1 MAATD
6 TVLATQAQTPTSGV
20 DSTLVDANDPVVP
33 SGSNQQVVP
42 QSFLASLKVPQP
54 TARDNL
60 ADSSEPGSSL
70 DPSDTVGDSENG
82 TNTLAAVPPEDKTK
96 IGATIALASTFT
108 GSTSGTS
115 SYGENTVGT
124 ATSGQLLL
132 ANAGNPTKSQ
142 LQLIYRG
149 DVGVRGAGGAYIGQ
163 VRLKYDPITRKTWAY
178 GKDGS
183 ASAPRYDVTG
193 KTREQISW
201 GTYGK
206 LELLPPPSTG
216 QSTSQRDNKF
226 PSSEQ
231 IFRVAVQNVNEGASK
246 VRGIVPVLTGGI
258 VDIGSGGVLAP
269 INPAPLAKVVE
280 SAESRILPRYGLSI
294 IWQIFNSD
302 QYYGN
307 DALIQD
313 LNNAIKDGS
322 SNRYDLRSALNE
334 LKSGLGDK
342 LEQLRATHQAD
353 EAGRTKVDAA
363 EEKLRSALDA
373 FNKNPSSP
381 AARKNLN
388 EALYVAKEAVKQHAA
403 YLAKTPSKSANLNAY
418 IDQASARLK
427 ETNTD
432 GTPVRHRE
440 YEKDIGGKS
449 PLVVMRLYKIYTI
462 QDGKN
467 KKVVGYEAEGPIS
480 TLSSHHPVGN
490 QKRFVVTDAQGNPVK
505 TLAEAEVLVRTAL
518 NKLGSSPGDPT
529 LNVAKSFVT
538 SEDVNAAIDRFRA
551 GKASFGELE
560 DLKKRGEV
568 VLKQGVLDQQ
578 SAASLRSALQRIND
592 QGRELGDDT
601 GWDVVNLMKGKIN
614 AAEEGKLGYKE
625 LQSAI
630 ALAEKTRTKH
640 SGHWAQ
646 GADANLSQ
654 LLDAA
659 RTKTLPLISKR
670 DVRLV
675 DELEKARDRYISD
688 KTPSNLAA
696 FQERRNTL
704 NDWFNGEKY
713 KPNNGAII
721 RDELRTANFW
731 LAKAGSTNLEQQLV
745 SATEAYK
752 KDDSAAN
759 RKLLNET
766 LSSLRQAREK
776 TGIHGD
782 NNPMSKAAELLKSTP
797 QIGAARYK
805 DIDPDGAGPLRA
817 TYVGAPNN
825 SGGTIQTRVRV
836 KETYQGHGQWTT
848 TYQAYGVLSQSA
860 DKKSYSEFPGRVYDL
875 KTDASGRPI
884 TNAADAIKRAREL
897 LKEGAISVN
906 ILPPKEAEEYHNR
919 RMSIPNDGRF
929 ESDKVTL
936 PAGIKGLG
944 NPYLAELRSLLDQQV
959 APNASRYLATGNNL
973 IKLRG
978 SDLTNYVGVA
988 MNLAPNVIPVQ
999 GGGPQVLFAGEQ
1011 LKAISPVVEAVRK
1024 AGGGE
1029 APQIRAV
1036 PVYLRVEDNK
1046 FAVVTIFR
1054 VRGNDGRELIVD
1066 RDRVYGSLNEWK
1078 QQNKLPAVDVYLP
1091 KDAVFQSSGGKVVF
1105 EAFNNRRLD
1114 NVALPV
1120 VRGGVAL
1127 LGAAAG
1133 VAAILGT
1140 GGLAAPIIMA
1150 GASAFSAL
1158 DGGWT
1163 LIDRNNHGQ
1172 TLSLSNEEA
1181 RGAWFDIA
1189 GGVLGLGAIGTSNRI
1204 IGTASDIADALTLL
1218 DGGQQYLRDFSK
1230 MSAADRVIS
1239 GSQLLFWG
1247 TMLGVGVKKGQAQFD
1262 LDTLSTRVNE
1272 IANNGQ
1278 VSTGKQGSDPTQSSE
1293 LTRQVALD
1301 RLEHQTFYGSR
1312 IPDAV
1317 RDQFLKSA
1325 EHWAQQQVQTR
1336 GGTVAGHLEALALNG
1351 SATRADLLR
1360 PLVAAQMGG
1369 NNKAL
1374 EQAVQA
1380 QLKGMN
1386 EAQLKNLLVKRDGE
1400 PQQAY
1405 VDVIKKALAA
1415 RWSEDFGLNS
1425 AQQSRLQQGID
1436 ARLQGK
1442 SREQQRVELV
1452 NLANSDALRRSL
1464 VNAATGGQSNQ
1475 PIRTGNNQTATPTN
1489 VSEGNEA
1496 GTLPNTSGSTA
1507 TNVQLQ
1513 QLTSQIA
1520 DPEIKSRVEAEVSRL
1535 HGQGTELTPE
1545 LINQITRQQT
1555 QAVLADRRQKASE
1568 SIFNDEQYRASLREK
1583 LRQVAG
1589 DDPARL
1595 SKLVNDPVQL
1605 NGLAQQVALD
1615 RLSHQIFSGSGVPD
1629 GVRQQFLTSANNWAQ
1644 QQFNARGGTV
1654 AGHLEALALNES
1666 ATRADLLRPLV
1677 AAQMGGGNKP
1687 LEQAV
1692 QAQLKGMNEGELK
1705 NLLVKHDGQP
1715 QQAYVDVMKKA
1726 LVARWSEDFG
1736 LNSAQQSRLQQGI
1749 DARLTGKNR
1758 EQQRV
1763 ELVNLANSDVLR
1775 RSLVTAATEGRVTQ
1789 PVETGKKTPNN
1800 DGVDS
1805 QTPPSDVAL
1814 NPQSSDPS
1822 DPLSVTYSV
1831 GGQSITLRRVLS
1843 DYVAW
1848 KEGPGRSPSAYSGNP
1863 PWFVSVGQKAEAAVG
1878 FDNLKQAL
1886 NTERPNTTAQFDIL
1900 NALGVPPSLIPATSS
1915 VDPNDDVPAVTTN
1928 TKPTSNT
1935 SNNASGL
1942 DAQGQRAQQLFIE
1955 ALNKNPQLTN
1965 PDGLVD
1971 KASAA
1976 DAAARFL
1983 SDYNDLQLQYNGAV
1997 ELTTTIFAHKT
2008 QQGVRYFVAFPAVGS
2023 QFTVPS
2029 SVDNRV
2035 VSQLPPGAV
2044 VVAQL
2049 HNHPLNTSVAPIAG
2063 PSLDDVGTLIQRAGS
2078 NLRTLEGDYIVQTV
2092 TTPDGTTPILMQVEL
2107 KPQFWLVEDKAKLG
2121 RLISSGQADPNDY
2134 VRVRYIPMAGQ
2145 PTASPVPLNVV
2156 TYDDNKQL
2164 RTVLRPENVIGAQA
2178 DITAPMFPNA
2188 TSKQTSQQSID
2199 LQPLLGQN
2207 VQTPA
2212 LDKVTGLVGGVL
2224 SKDVVVR
2231 RPVDTSFRRSEIFE
2245 KVPERSDYASDA
2257 DFARDVGNWYRGLDN
2272 LLTQQLKNRGDID
2285 LNISYSNGSTTS
2297 LRTLRD
2303 QLRAEY
2309 SRLKPT
2315 LDAAINSGTTS
2326 GTDWTAHN
2334 QANATRQVRALV
2346 PEALTQTGLN
2356 PRGKT
2361 AIDLESGAG
2370 VETQKLLDLGF
2381 GKVIAV
2387 DGDQGSMS
2395 QLLGRIGSQ
2404 SRLET
2409 QVTTFENAKFGPQSV
2424 DFVWSGLSLSHVPPA
2439 KFESAWNNVDTAI
2452 KPGGVFAGDFF
2463 AATSNTSHPDPNRS
2477 YFTEAQLRELF
2488 DKSGYNIVSLQ
2499 RTSSLRFENGSDFR
2513 GQIPLWEVVAVK
2525 RGAES
2530 QPTVQTGNTNSSTSD
2545 KPNLTDADPTD
2556 SSDKTTPQ
2564 TNDASSSSWRSY
2576 YEATFGRPPEG
2587 TLVRFMNN
2595 RIRGGENLPD
2605 RSLVLGSGDG
2615 AETAY
2620 LISQGQDV
2628 VAVDLDPASAEFVQ
2642 RSIELRRQDSRFNPE
2657 NFGNVTTVQGSF
2669 QDFRLPSAGS
2679 VDLVWSASLPFV
2691 SRNELPAVLK
2701 RVEQTLS
2708 PDGHVVATFFG
2719 PNHPLA
2725 SQSDKTIYSEAELR
2739 ALFSKDYDVVSI
2751 NRISPNGR
2759 LADGTQVKL
2768 DLFEVVARKR
2778 SAPNV
2783 GSSSTTYS
2791 NQIPPTDTSRTDSI
2805 AEPDPPS
2812 SVNNTEPVDKN
2823 TASENGDTPPS
2834 ADITSNTPAQIADTA
2849 EFLSQLEGTSTLDDI
2864 RALMDRAPATVLR
2877 DPQVTQ
2883 SLLRKLNDTGEVVFR
2898 VDSRSPSEIVA
2909 DGGFK
2914 LAPGHDFIY
2923 AATDL
2928 YSGGGHNHPNGGF
2941 YVVRKP
2947 PVTETFGPTVFDF
2960 EAEANRRYQEYQST
2974 GNTANLS
2981 TNPYFNVSQ
2990 LTPQQQQNLRLHAG
3004 NQFQI
3009 RYARDIPLNEIVL
3022 AGQLGADGHTLQYLA
3037 PVDRIQNGRPVDPGK
3052 GVTNNTQGDSAS
3064 TSYEELQSLFNRPI
3078 DAEKMQELSGRWANI
3093 DTQWQQLQEQIEEIR
3108 SNPSD
3113 PRNAALNRAENQIND
3128 LQMSGSGT
3136 LTPGLMSNATIADAQ
3151 RARTNWQTV
3160 NRQIAMWA
3168 ERGEPLTLDRIKDLN
3183 RQLGQGLT
3191 PFNDLGLAR
3200 ESNARFGELR
3210 GSGQDIEDGMVTGQ
3224 DYLPGE
3230 DVDRAMRDFVAWY
3243 QANEAVLPPQQLA
3256 AQAYQRLVSIHPFQ
3270 DGNGRTALAV
3280 TNWILMAKG
3289 AAPIAV
3295 DPNRDGGVL
3304 ALFPSFDRNLP
3315 SGHSEE
3321 LITSAQENALRIYRQ
3336 ALQIDAGKGVT
3347 NNSDG
3352 NSNRNR
3358 VLPPLL
3364 PENSQKL
3371 YGRIRDWPGY
3381 TGPMPS
3387 ELAQE
3392 TYSTYLYQTTRRIA
3406 GQIIDAQSSGQPVP
3420 SLYDLWVDARSWRV
3434 QIAQTQ
3440 SEIDNV
3446 SYGEGFLRELNMLR
3460 TAGGTP
3466 TTTPLFSSTDS
3477 RYAAWT
3483 PRVRD
3488 LFPQS
3493 VPLTQ
3498 VNPNAPSELDF
3509 VRLHHGTVVGTTD
3522 DGTAIPL
3529 TTFTYPDTGSANVPL
3544 PDWYGALVRRN
3555 VPDFELQSNPQLTE
3569 IGTLERAGA
3578 ARILHTDPKYF
3589 PQIQKQVEALYQHAI
3604 DPSIS
3609 DADFVRT
3616 ASRLY
3621 WWLAHAMPDAR
3632 GSAAKA
3638 DFVLRTL
3645 YQVRGINLP
3654 AWRPGVVPD
3663 MEALTRTEADFVNV
3677 FPTLLEA
3684 NGSGAQ

>member
-1 MAATD
+1 M
-6 TVLATQAQTPTSGV
+6 
-20 DSTLVDANDPVVP
+20 
-33 SGSNQQVVP
+33 
-42 QSFLASLKVPQP
+42 
-54 TARDNL
+54 
-60 ADSSEPGSSL
+60 
-70 DPSDTVGDSENG
+70 
-82 TNTLAAVPPEDKTK
+82 
-96 IGATIALASTFT
+96 
-108 GSTSGTS
+108 
-115 SYGENTVGT
+115 
-124 ATSGQLLL
+124 
-132 ANAGNPTKSQ
+132 
-142 LQLIYRG
+142 LQ
-149 DVGVRGAGGAYIGQ
+149 
-163 VRLKYDPITRKTWAY
+163 
-178 GKDGS
+178 
-183 ASAPRYDVTG
+183 
-193 KTREQISW
+193 
-201 GTYGK
+201 
-206 LELLPPPSTG
+206 
-216 QSTSQRDNKF
+216 
-226 PSSEQ
+226 
-231 IFRVAVQNVNEGASK
+231 
-246 VRGIVPVLTGGI
+246 
-258 VDIGSGGVLAP
+258 
-269 INPAPLAKVVE
+269 
-280 SAESRILPRYGLSI
+280 GL
-294 IWQIFNSD
+294 
-302 QYYGN
+302 
-307 DALIQD
+307 
-313 LNNAIKDGS
+313 
-322 SNRYDLRSALNE
+322 LRSANATLAQP
-334 LKSGLGDK
+334 
-342 LEQLRATHQAD
+342 QLRVQTRVQTLERELGSAVQAYQRQ
-353 EAGRTKVDAA
+353 RTP
-363 EEKLRSALDA
+363 E
-373 FNKNPSSP
+373 N
-381 AARKNLN
+381 RKELN
-388 EALYVAKEAVKQHAA
+388 
-403 YLAKTPSKSANLNAY
+403 
-418 IDQASARLK
+418 D
-427 ETNTD
+427 
-432 GTPVRHRE
+432 
-440 YEKDIGGKS
+440 
-449 PLVVMRLYKIYTI
+449 
-462 QDGKN
+462 
-467 KKVVGYEAEGPIS
+467 
-480 TLSSHHPVGN
+480 
-490 QKRFVVTDAQGNPVK
+490 
-505 TLAEAEVLVRTAL
+505 TLAELRSERSRAGQSGDTAL
-518 NKLGSSPGDPT
+518 MQ
-529 LNVAKSFVT
+529 
-538 SEDVNAAIDRFRA
+538 RA
-551 GKASFGELE
+551 
-560 DLKKRGEV
+560 D
-568 VLKQGVLDQQ
+568 
-578 SAASLRSALQRIND
+578 
-592 QGRELGDDT
+592 
-601 GWDVVNLMKGKIN
+601 
-614 AAEEGKLGYKE
+614 
-625 LQSAI
+625 
-630 ALAEKTRTKH
+630 
-640 SGHWAQ
+640 
-646 GADANLSQ
+646 Q
-654 LLDAA
+654 LLDAPA
-659 RTKTLPLISKR
+659 KGK
-670 DVRLV
+670 VRY
-675 DELEKARDRYISD
+675 R
-688 KTPSNLAA
+688 
-696 FQERRNTL
+696 
-704 NDWFNGEKY
+704 
-713 KPNNGAII
+713 
-721 RDELRTANFW
+721 
-731 LAKAGSTNLEQQLV
+731 
-745 SATEAYK
+745 
-752 KDDSAAN
+752 
-759 RKLLNET
+759 
-766 LSSLRQAREK
+766 
-776 TGIHGD
+776 
-782 NNPMSKAAELLKSTP
+782 
-797 QIGAARYK
+797 
-805 DIDPDGAGPLRA
+805 DIDPDGGGALDA
-817 TYVGAPNN
+817 TYVGHKRGDG
-825 SGGTIQTRVRV
+825 STVQTRVRI
-836 KETYQGHGQWTT
+836 KETYDGNRWVAS
-848 TYQAYGVLSQSA
+848 YQAVGVTITDAQGKLV
-860 DKKSYSEFPGRVYDL
+860 SERPGRVYEL
-875 KTDASGRPI
+875 KGERGTPLASAEQAVER
-884 TNAADAIKRAREL
+884 TRQL
-897 LKEGAISVN
+897 LQAGAISTRDT
-906 ILPPKEAEEYHNR
+906 PPSRTQAGNPVL
-919 RMSIPNDGRF
+919 SPTNDGRF
-929 ESDKVTL
+929 ESNGLTI

-944 NPYLAELRSLLDQQV
+944 NPYVAELRGVLDTQV
-959 APNASRYLATGNNL
+959 VPDAKRYLQSGNAL
-973 IKLRG
+973 IDLRG
-978 SDLTNYVGVA
+978 NDLQNYVGVA
-988 MNLAPNVIPVQ
+988 MNLAPNVVPVR
-999 GGGPQVLFAGEQ
+999 GGGSQVLYQGEALQ
-1011 LKAISPVVEAVRK
+1011 TINQVAEAIRD
-1024 AGGGE
+1024 AGGD
-1029 APQIRAV
+1029 APEVRAV
-1036 PVYLRVEDNK
+1036 PVYLRVADDK
-1046 FAVVTIFR
+1046 MAKTTIFR
-1054 VRGNDGRELIVD
+1054 VRGDDGRERIVD
-1066 RDRVYGSLNEWK
+1066 QVGRTYESMAEWK
-1078 QQNKLPAVDVYLP
+1078 KNNKLGAVDVYVP
-1091 KDAVFQSSGGKVVF
+1091 KDGQLQADGNGKVVF

-1114 NVALPV
+1114 NTALPV
-1120 VRGGVAL
+1120 IQSGVAL
-1127 LGAAAG
+1127 LGAGAG
-1133 VAAILGT
+1133 VAVMLGT
-1140 GGLAAPIIMA
+1140 GGAAAPIILA
-1150 GASAFSAL
+1150 GASAFAATN
-1158 DGGWT
+1158 GT
-1163 LIDRNNHGQ
+1163 LTLVDRNRHGQ
-1172 TLSLSNEEA
+1172 TLSLSNSEA
-1181 RGAWFDIA
+1181 RSAWLDVA
-1189 GGVLGLGAIGTSNRI
+1189 GGLLGVGAIGTGNRVLAA
-1204 IGTASDIADALTLL
+1204 TSDVVDLITLG
-1218 DGGQQYLRDFSK
+1218 DGVQQYVRDFNR
-1230 MSAADRVIS
+1230 MSVGERVVA

-1247 TMLGVGVKKGQAQFD
+1247 AMLGADKVRGGNGRFD
-1262 LDTLSTRVNE
+1262 FDALTTR
-1272 IANNGQ
+1272 IDQ
-1278 VSTGKQGSDPTQSSE
+1278 VSDTDYRTVGGNGTPQSPEIQVPNTRPQNTNTVNPGRVGDVTIDVTPQPTPEQVAGERRQQVAAQQFNDPTYQASLRQKLKDVAGDDPGRIDALVANAQQLDQ
-1293 LTRQVALD
+1293 LTRPIALD
-1301 RLEHQTFYGSR
+1301 QLEHRMFAGSGV
-1312 IPDAV
+1312 PESV
-1317 RDQFLKSA
+1317 RTQFLGRA
-1325 EHWAQQQVQTR
+1325 EAWAQQQAQTR

-1351 SATRADLLR
+1351 
-1360 PLVAAQMGG
+1360 
-1369 NNKAL
+1369 
-1374 EQAVQA
+1374 
-1380 QLKGMN
+1380 
-1386 EAQLKNLLVKRDGE
+1386 
-1400 PQQAY
+1400 
-1405 VDVIKKALAA
+1405 
-1415 RWSEDFGLNS
+1415 
-1425 AQQSRLQQGID
+1425 
-1436 ARLQGK
+1436 
-1442 SREQQRVELV
+1442 
-1452 NLANSDALRRSL
+1452 
-1464 VNAATGGQSNQ
+1464 
-1475 PIRTGNNQTATPTN
+1475 
-1489 VSEGNEA
+1489 
-1496 GTLPNTSGSTA
+1496 
-1507 TNVQLQ
+1507 
-1513 QLTSQIA
+1513 
-1520 DPEIKSRVEAEVSRL
+1520 
-1535 HGQGTELTPE
+1535 
-1545 LINQITRQQT
+1545 
-1555 QAVLADRRQKASE
+1555 
-1568 SIFNDEQYRASLREK
+1568 
-1583 LRQVAG
+1583 
-1589 DDPARL
+1589 
-1595 SKLVNDPVQL
+1595 
-1605 NGLAQQVALD
+1605 
-1615 RLSHQIFSGSGVPD
+1615 
-1629 GVRQQFLTSANNWAQ
+1629 
-1644 QQFNARGGTV
+1644 
-1654 AGHLEALALNES
+1654 S

-1705 NLLVKHDGQP
+1705 NLLVKRDGQP
-1715 QQAYVDVMKKA
+1715 QQAYVDLMTKA

-1736 LNSAQQSRLQQGI
+1736 LNSARQSRLQQGI
-1749 DARLTGKNR
+1749 DARLQGKSR

-1878 FDNLKQAL
+1878 FDNLKLAL

-1900 NALGVPPSLIPATSS
+1900 NALGVPPSLISATSS

-1928 TKPTSNT
+1928 KKPTSNT

-1942 DAQGQRAQQLFIE
+1942 DAQGQRAQQLFIA

-1965 PDGLVD
+1965 PDGFVD

-2035 VSQLPPGAV
+2035 VLQLPPGAV

-2063 PSLDDVGTLIQRAGS
+2063 PSLDDVGTLIQRAGG

-2107 KPQFWLVEDKAKLG
+2107 KPQLWLVEDKAKLG

-2164 RTVLRPENVIGAQA
+2164 RTVLRPDSVIGAQA

-2207 VQTPA
+2207 AQTPA
-2212 LDKVTGLVGGVL
+2212 LDKATGLVGGVL
-2224 SKDVVVR
+2224 SKDVVVVR

-2257 DFARDVGNWYRGLDN
+2257 DFARDVGNWYRGLVN

-2285 LNISYSNGSTTS
+2285 LNISYSDGSTTS

-2309 SRLKPT
+2309 NRLKPT

-2334 QANATRQVRALV
+2334 QANATRQVRALI

-2356 PRGKT
+2356 PQGKT
-2361 AIDLESGAG
+2361 AIDLGSGAG

-2409 QVTTFENAKFGPQSV
+2409 QVTTFENAKFDPRSV
-2424 DFVWSGLSLSHVPPA
+2424 DFVWSGLSLSHVHPA

-2463 AATSNTSHPDPNRS
+2463 ASTSSTSHPDPNRS

-2530 QPTVQTGNTNSSTSD
+2530 QPTVQTGNTNSSISD

-2778 SAPNV
+2778 GAPNV
-2783 GSSSTTYS
+2783 DSSSTTYS

-2805 AEPDPPS
+2805 AEPDTPS
-2812 SVNNTEPVDKN
+2812 SVNNMKPVDKN
-2823 TASENGDTPPS
+2823 TASENGDTPS

-2864 RALMDRAPATVLR
+2864 MALMDRAPATVLR

-2941 YVVRKP
+2941 YVIRKP

-2974 GNTANLS
+2974 GNMANLS

-3037 PVDRIQNGRPVDPGK
+3037 PVDRIQNGRPADPGK

-3093 DTQWQQLQEQIEEIR
+3093 DTQWQQLQQQIEEIR
-3108 SNPSD
+3108 SDPSD
-3113 PRNAALNRAENQIND
+3113 TRNAALNRAESHIND
-3128 LQMSGSGT
+3128 FQMSGSGT

-3151 RARTNWQTV
+3151 RARANWQAA
-3160 NRQIAMWA
+3160 NRQIAIWA

-3191 PFNDLGLAR
+3191 PFNDPGLAR

-3210 GSGQDIEDGMVTGQ
+3210 GPGQDIEDGMVTGQ

-3243 QANEAVLPPQQLA
+3243 QTNEAVLPPQQLA

-3280 TNWILMAKG
+3280 ANWILMAKG
-3289 AAPIAV
+3289 SAPIAV
-3295 DPNRDGGVL
+3295 DPNQGGGVL
-3304 ALFPSFDRNLP
+3304 ALFPSFGRNLP

-3347 NNSDG
+3347 KNAGDNP
-3352 NSNRNR
+3352 NRNR

-3371 YGRIRDWPGY
+3371 YGRIREWPGL

-3387 ELAQE
+3387 EGAQDA
-3392 TYSTYLYQTTRRIA
+3392 YSEGLYVNTRRA
-3406 GQIIDAQSSGQPVP
+3406 AQRIIDAQNNGQPVP
-3420 SLYDLWVDARSWRV
+3420 SLFDLWVQARSWRV
-3434 QIAQTQ
+3434 QIAQ
-3440 SEIDNV
+3440 
-3446 SYGEGFLRELNMLR
+3446 
-3460 TAGGTP
+3460 
-3466 TTTPLFSSTDS
+3466 
-3477 RYAAWT
+3477 
-3483 PRVRD
+3483 
-3488 LFPQS
+3488 
-3493 VPLTQ
+3493 
-3498 VNPNAPSELDF
+3498 
-3509 VRLHHGTVVGTTD
+3509 
-3522 DGTAIPL
+3522 
-3529 TTFTYPDTGSANVPL
+3529 
-3544 PDWYGALVRRN
+3544 
-3555 VPDFELQSNPQLTE
+3555 
-3569 IGTLERAGA
+3569 
-3578 ARILHTDPKYF
+3578 
-3589 PQIQKQVEALYQHAI
+3589 
-3604 DPSIS
+3604 
-3609 DADFVRT
+3609 
-3616 ASRLY
+3616 
-3621 WWLAHAMPDAR
+3621 
-3632 GSAAKA
+3632 
-3638 DFVLRTL
+3638 
-3645 YQVRGINLP
+3645 
-3654 AWRPGVVPD
+3654 
-3663 MEALTRTEADFVNV
+3663 
-3677 FPTLLEA
+3677 
-3684 NGSGAQ
+3684 